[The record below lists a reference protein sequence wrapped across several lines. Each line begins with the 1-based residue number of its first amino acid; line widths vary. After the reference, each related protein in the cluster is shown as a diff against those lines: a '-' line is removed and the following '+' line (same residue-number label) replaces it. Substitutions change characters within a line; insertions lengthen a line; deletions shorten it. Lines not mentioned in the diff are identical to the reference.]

1 MMTTTQLNAFKSSKE
16 SESRDIAADSQGPGA
31 CAVYNYHAFYDYT
44 SLPKDFEDLKEQQ
57 QQK

>member
-1 MMTTTQLNAFKSSKE
+1 MLLLSHVF
-16 SESRDIAADSQGPGA
+16 
-31 CAVYNYHAFYDYT
+31 VAFYDYT